1 MSSPLKMPVEMS
13 IEAPQRK
20 SDRTRAA
27 ILDAARRLFAERG
40 HGATTIRDIAAEAGI
55 DPALVMR
62 YFGSKDELFVRA
74 AEFELKLPALDK
86 VDRDKV
92 GEALLRHFLGVWE
105 GPQANQGMAVLL
117 RSAASNEMSADK
129 MREVFAAQVL
139 PALARI
145 GSRATAGRRAGLVAS
160 QLLGLALCRYVL
172 VIPPVAQMAFE
183 DLVRHVAPTV
193 QRYAVGDA

>member
-1 MSSPLKMPVEMS
+1 MPVE
-13 IEAPQRK
+13 EPAAAPLKK

-40 HGATTIRDIAAEAGI
+40 HATTTIRDIAAEAGI

-74 AEFELKLPALDK
+74 AEFELNLPALDK
-86 VDRDKV
+86 LDRSQV
-92 GEALLRHFLGVWE
+92 GEELLRHFLAVWE
-105 GPQANQGMAVLL
+105 GPNANNGMAVLL
-117 RSAASNEMSADK
+117 RSATSNEISADK

-139 PALARI
+139 PGVARL
-145 GSRATAGRRAGLVAS
+145 GSRATAGQRAGLVAS

-172 VIPPVAQMAFE
+172 KIPPVAAMPIE

-193 QRYAVGDA
+193 QRYAVGEA

>member
-1 MSSPLKMPVEMS
+1 MPVEQ
-13 IEAPQRK
+13 APAAPLKK

-40 HGATTIRDIAAEAGI
+40 HAATTIRDIAAEAGI
-55 DPALVMR
+55 DAALVMR

-86 VDRDKV
+86 IDRVEV
-92 GEALLRHFLGVWE
+92 GEQLLRHFLGVWE

-129 MREVFAAQVL
+129 MRELFAAQVL
-139 PALARI
+139 PGVARL

-172 VIPPVAQMAFE
+172 VIPPVAQMTVE
-183 DLVRHVAPTV
+183 ELVRHIAPTV
-193 QRYAVGDA
+193 QRYAVGEK